1 MPDESE
7 PDVDPAVREMAERFL
22 AEGSK
27 RGRVLL
33 AHILR
38 NGSVTTE
45 ELEAAGYRD
54 AASAARDVRDAG
66 IPLVTGEARSS
77 TGGRTG
83 RYTFGRA
90 ENIVD
95 GRFNGRTIIPKRVK
109 QKVLAHYGCIDWL
122 TGAAMP
128 PTALTVDHRVPFR
141 VLGDPEIPDWR
152 IEELMPLNKSSQ
164 RSKSWAC
171 EACENYEI
179 RNPDICRK
187 CFWAF
192 PETYEHI
199 AMAPIRRTDIVWR
212 DTDVA
217 LHDRM
222 KVRAENEGITVS
234 ELLLRLSRRE
244 ESSNG

>member
-1 MPDESE
+1 MPDESK
-7 PDVDPAVREMAERFL
+7 PNIDPVVREMAERFL
-22 AEGSK
+22 ARGSK

-33 AHILR
+33 NSILQ

-45 ELEAAGYRD
+45 ELEAVGYRD

-83 RYTFGRA
+83 RYTLGRA
-90 ENIVD
+90 EDIVE

-109 QKVLAHYGCIDWL
+109 EGVLARYGCVDWL

-128 PTALTVDHRVPFR
+128 ATALTVDHRVPFR

-152 IEELMPLNKSSQ
+152 VDELMPLDRSSQ

-171 EACENYEI
+171 EACENYKI
-179 RNPDICRK
+179 RKPDICRK

-192 PETYEHI
+192 PEAYQHI
-199 AMAPIRRTDIVWR
+199 AMEPLRRTDLVWR
-212 DTDVA
+212 GSDVA

-222 KVRAENEGITVS
+222 KARAEAEGVTMP
-234 ELLLRLSRRE
+234 ELLLRLARKE
-244 ESSNG
+244 NI

>member
-1 MPDESE
+1 MPDESTS
-7 PDVDPAVREMAERFL
+7 DIDPAVREMAERFL

-27 RGRVLL
+27 RGKVLL
-33 AHILR
+33 NFILR

-66 IPLVTGEARSS
+66 IPLITGEARSS

-83 RYTFGRA
+83 RYTFGSA
-90 ENIVD
+90 GDIVD
-95 GRFNGRTIIPKRVK
+95 GRFNGRTIIPKKVK
-109 QKVLAHYGCIDWL
+109 EMVLAHYGSVDWL

-128 PTALTVDHRVPFR
+128 ATALTVDHRVPFR

-152 IEELMPLNKSSQ
+152 VEELMPLDKSSQ

-171 EACENYEI
+171 EACANYRI
-179 RNPDICRK
+179 RKPDTCRK

-192 PETYEHI
+192 PESYEHI
-199 AMAPIRRTDIVWR
+199 AMEPLRRMDMVWR
-212 DTDVA
+212 GSDVA

-222 KVRAENEGITVS
+222 KARAEAEGVTMHD
-234 ELLLRLSRRE
+234 LLLRLARKGE
-244 ESSNG
+244 G